1 MHNDPV
7 DDILEQWSEERP
19 ELDTA
24 SLGVVIRVMSL
35 YKDFYR
41 QATNALEELHLE
53 LFEYDVLSA
62 LRRQGRPYS
71 LPATRLA
78 KQSDLSNGAMTNRVD
93 KLEAKGLV
101 RRRPDDND
109 RRGVIVTLTTKGKN
123 IIDKAIQYRLDVAD
137 GSLGGITKK
146 ERKEL
151 AALLRKVRLTAVGD
165 RKNVRN

>member
-1 MHNDPV
+1 MNNDAV

-35 YKDFYR
+35 YKSFHR
-41 QATNALEELHLE
+41 QATGALEELNLG

-62 LRRQGRPYS
+62 LRRQGKPYS

-78 KQSDLSNGAMTNRVD
+78 KETDLSNGAMTNRVD
-93 KLEAKGLV
+93 KLELKGFV
-101 RRRPDDND
+101 RRSPDQTD
-109 RRGVIVTLTTKGKN
+109 RRGVIVTLTGKGKK
-123 IIDKAIQYRLDVAD
+123 IIDDAIQHRLDVAD
-137 GSLGGITKK
+137 ESLDGITKK

-151 AALLRKVRLTAVGD
+151 AKLLRKVRLSSSAS
-165 RKNVRN
+165 RNAGS

>member
-1 MHNDPV
+1 MNSDAV

-35 YKDFYR
+35 YKSFHR
-41 QATNALEELHLE
+41 QATSALEELHLE

-62 LRRQGRPYS
+62 LRRQGKPYS

-78 KQSDLSNGAMTNRVD
+78 KETDMSNGAMTNRVD
-93 KLEAKGLV
+93 KLEDKGFV
-101 RRRPDDND
+101 RRSRDETD
-109 RRGVIVTLTTKGKN
+109 RRGVIVTLTAKGRKV
-123 IIDKAIQYRLDVAD
+123 IDDAIQHRLDVAD
-137 GSLGGITKK
+137 ESLDGITKR

-151 AALLRKVRLTAVGD
+151 AALLRKVRLTGAGG
-165 RKNVRN
+165 RITGS

>member
-1 MHNDPV
+1 MNNDPV

-24 SLGVVIRVMSL
+24 SLGVVIRVMGL
-35 YKDFYR
+35 YKAFHR
-41 QATNALEELHLE
+41 QATDALEELHLE

-78 KQSDLSNGAMTNRVD
+78 RQSDLSNGAMTNRVD

-109 RRGVIVTLTTKGKN
+109 GRGVIVTLTTKGKN
-123 IIDKAIQYRLDVAD
+123 LIDKAIQYRLDVAD

-151 AALLRKVRLTAVGD
+151 AALLRKVRLTTAGG
-165 RKNVRN
+165 RKNARN

>member
-1 MHNDPV
+1 
-7 DDILEQWSEERP
+7 
-19 ELDTA
+19 
-24 SLGVVIRVMSL
+24 
-35 YKDFYR
+35 
-41 QATNALEELHLE
+41 
-53 LFEYDVLSA
+53 
-62 LRRQGRPYS
+62 
-71 LPATRLA
+71 
-78 KQSDLSNGAMTNRVD
+78 MTNRVD

-165 RKNVRN
+165 RKSVRN